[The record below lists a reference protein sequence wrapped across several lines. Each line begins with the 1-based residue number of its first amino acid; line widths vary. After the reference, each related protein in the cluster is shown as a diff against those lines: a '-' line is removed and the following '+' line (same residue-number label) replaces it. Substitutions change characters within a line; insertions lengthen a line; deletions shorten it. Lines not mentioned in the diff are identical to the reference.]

1 MLQVDFSVVVNS
13 DVRLLIVL
21 WVRDR
26 CGLREVFRVVDDNVS
41 RVN

>member
-26 CGLREVFRVVDDNVS
+26 CELREVFRVVDDNVS

>member
-26 CGLREVFRVVDDNVS
+26 YGFREVFRVVDDNVS